1 MINTAQKI
9 APASLEVIMTGQD
22 WVEWQFSANF
32 DTSVIIDLWD
42 SPVFDQLSFY
52 PFPCFF
58 GY

>member
-9 APASLEVIMTGQD
+9 ASASLEVIMTGQD

-52 PFPCFF
+52 PFTCFF